1 MAFIRNAQNFTAAQA
16 DVTTTISKAFRY
28 DEEYSHSNVHKNKIT
43 ATHTSSN
50 YRTKPCLKGENCTYF
65 DEKTGEDKCQFANDP
80 SKLVALK
87 CMYNE
92 RCRNEH
98 CKRLHTGQTMEE
110 YISINQFTWPEKIEK
125 IEKVKEEAPDMS
137 DIDAKYN
144 SSSFI
149 IRIEESDEED
159 EDAAIDRVCEV
170 GNAEHYKIVNEIPSQ
185 PPSTDK
191 VEKVND
197 KVEKVNEDMMIES
210 DQSMMKEEQAIQT
223 TRVRAVSQEL
233 SSVFS
238 SDSVHKTSLW
248 LMCPR
253 DIIASRA
260 REAIL
265 EIEQETLREIS
276 DEIEE
281 ACDEIEIIQHQKE
294 FMKECEDRDS
304 DPEFEEYVDRMEAF
318 TMYKNAQARAL
329 EELHYAQFT
338 YQYAR
343 SVMGLEAF

>member
-1 MAFIRNAQNFTAAQA
+1 MA
-16 DVTTTISKAFRY
+16 D
-28 DEEYSHSNVHKNKIT
+28 
-43 ATHTSSN
+43 
-50 YRTKPCLKGENCTYF
+50 
-65 DEKTGEDKCQFANDP
+65 
-80 SKLVALK
+80 
-87 CMYNE
+87 
-92 RCRNEH
+92 
-98 CKRLHTGQTMEE
+98 
-110 YISINQFTWPEKIEK
+110 YISINQFTWPVKIEK
-125 IEKVKEEAPDMS
+125 IEKIKEEVPDMS

-149 IRIEESDEED
+149 IRIEESDDSDEED
-159 EDAAIDRVCEV
+159 EDAAIDRVCEA
-170 GNAEHYKIVNEIPSQ
+170 GNAEHYKIINEISSQ

-191 VEKVND
+191 AEEESVKAVKEHD
-197 KVEKVNEDMMIES
+197 KAENVNEDMMIES